1 MQCAWIGLIRLGN
14 WFEEVLITF
23 TGISKLFGRIISHTT
38 QLIKS
43 EFRNLFLIHINF
55 LWKKI
60 LLKAN
65 LIKDAFREYFSCR
78 CSITFLILSV
88 CEKVSFNFRSGFP
101 LEI

>member
-43 EFRNLFLIHINF
+43 EFRNLFLILIF
-55 LWKKI
+55 YGRKFY
-60 LLKAN
+60 